1 MSPEQRIGKPA
12 EIVSDI
18 YGVGAMLY
26 ELLTGDAAEPYRTG
40 WMEASAPSGKNA
52 ELTSAHDAAVATFL
66 ADEPSRRPAD
76 AFDARRVL
84 TSLRWPEK
92 VPAAWPSQ
100 TNTVVRVQKSE
111 TERLGP
117 PRSLGDGRDMT
128 TLRHDDWLDRE
139 VLVLPI
145 DDDSL
150 NRARAFAR
158 VAHPML
164 PTVLRVDRV
173 AQQIWIAPPL
183 GVALADAP
191 RKVRRDV
198 FERFVQAIE
207 ALIAAGGAHGYVD
220 LQHVYWYAGE
230 LQLAWPRKPTMRETP
245 ANDLRDV
252 EKLGLLVVEK
262 NDTD

>member
-1 MSPEQRIGKPA
+1 
-12 EIVSDI
+12 
-18 YGVGAMLY
+18 
-26 ELLTGDAAEPYRTG
+26 
-40 WMEASAPSGKNA
+40 
-52 ELTSAHDAAVATFL
+52 
-66 ADEPSRRPAD
+66 
-76 AFDARRVL
+76 
-84 TSLRWPEK
+84 
-92 VPAAWPSQ
+92 
-100 TNTVVRVQKSE
+100 
-111 TERLGP
+111 
-117 PRSLGDGRDMT
+117 MT

-191 RKVRRDV
+191 RKVPRDV
-198 FERFVQAIE
+198 FERFVQAIK
-207 ALIAAGGAHGYVD
+207 ALVAAGGAHGYVD

-252 EKLGLLVVEK
+252 EKLGLLVVEE
-262 NDTD
+262 NVTDEEKRHPTLVFRSFRLFSLANFWRVAFFSTTTPRAYQETWSPIRRKR